1 MAAVRHYFDTQ
12 TQMNSRLSPII
23 SWPLEIELENGRLR
37 FAEDNP
43 SIRQVIWNILA
54 TRPGE
59 RLMRPEFGAGLYNY
73 IHQPNNETTRNLIK
87 DAVVR
92 GVTRWEPRVEL
103 TGVQVLPDPEQI
115 SHVNVSIHYRNRQN
129 GAAGQVDLNLQ
140 LTSGG

>member
-1 MAAVRHYFDTQ
+1 MAAVRHYLDPQ

-23 SWPLEIELENGRLR
+23 SWPLEIELDNGQLR

-59 RLMRPEFGAGLYNY
+59 RLMRPEFGAGLFNY

-87 DAVVR
+87 DAVMR
-92 GVTRWEPRVEL
+92 SVTRWEPRVEL
-103 TGVQVLPDPEQI
+103 TSVQVLPDPMQI
-115 SHVNVSIHYRNRQN
+115 SHVNVSIHYQIRQN
-129 GAAGQVDLNLQ
+129 GGSGQLDLSLQ
-140 LTSGG
+140 LGSGS